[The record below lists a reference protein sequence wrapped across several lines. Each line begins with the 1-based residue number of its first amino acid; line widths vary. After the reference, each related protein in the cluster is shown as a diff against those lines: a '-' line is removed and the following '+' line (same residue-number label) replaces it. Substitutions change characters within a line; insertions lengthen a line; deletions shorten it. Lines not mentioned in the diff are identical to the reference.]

1 MNEKMKKAEYLFSEL
16 SGIDE
21 RILAEALVVRKKQRW
36 NAKKAIVALVAA
48 SLLLAVLPG
57 AFVVA
62 DLVREKKADNAIVD
76 IEPTL
81 ESVLSDAGGS
91 ARVMS
96 YSSPDGID
104 LFDGSVKIVWSD
116 GESYSVVRLSNES
129 EQNRLTSAVA
139 RSFNG
144 ARAAEQGEDNEI
156 SVWISYGDGRVITP
170 YLKNTAGNVGY
181 GELFEYEPEI
191 APTREL
197 ADVVNS
203 LVTS

>member
-21 RILAEALVVRKKQRW
+21 RILADALAVRKKQRW
-36 NAKKAIVALVAA
+36 NAKKALVALVAA

-57 AFVVA
+57 ALVIA
-62 DLVREKKADNAIVD
+62 DLARDKKADSAVIEL
-76 IEPTL
+76 EPTL
-81 ESVLSDAGGS
+81 ESVLSEADGS

-96 YSSPDGID
+96 YSSSDDID

-129 EQNRLTSAVA
+129 EQNRFASAVA

-144 ARAAEQGEDNEI
+144 ARAAEQDKDNEI

>member
-21 RILAEALVVRKKQRW
+21 RILADALAVRKKQRW
-36 NAKKAIVALVAA
+36 NAKKALVAIVAA
-48 SLLLAVLPG
+48 SLLLSVLPG
-57 AFVVA
+57 ALVVA
-62 DLVREKKADNAIVD
+62 NLVQDKKADSAVVNV
-76 IEPTL
+76 EPTL
-81 ESVLSDAGGS
+81 ESVLLEADDS

-96 YSSPDGID
+96 YSSADDID

-129 EQNRLTSAVA
+129 EKTRLTSAVA

-144 ARAAEQGEDNEI
+144 ATANAEGENSEI
-156 SVWISYGDGRVITP
+156 CVWISYGDGRVITP

-181 GELFEYEPEI
+181 GELFEYDAEI
-191 APTREL
+191 VPTREL